1 MQKQRPGRGKS
12 ALPPSYYEGF
22 IEKKGPKEK
31 EHKRYWT
38 SLIGDTLFF
47 FNSSRDTSYVE
58 KLCLSGFLSLTDDN
72 SRDKNLEAGRL
83 TLKMRDGE
91 FRLTVPSLEA
101 RELWKGFI
109 YTVVDLAVPHSLTL
123 LPGQIHQLQEV
134 LSEEK
139 NRRRKQEER
148 AAPPADSPANCTEQ
162 EAELPRCFNKVSRT
176 EAESLLEKYP
186 DCGNLLLRPGRDG
199 QSYAVSTRQE
209 LNGSSVMKHY
219 RVGRQGPGYLIE
231 VENPISCSSLSDVVS
246 CFIEKTDRTLVPFI
260 LQEDYEH
267 SISFVQSDRDSGE
280 DTVQRARAFSSPK
293 PPLLPKK
300 PGLPS
305 PRASLP
311 ILYTEPEPEPEAELE
326 PEPEENI
333 YLNDYCNAQS
343 AEDTVKRGQAN
354 HSPRPPLLPPKPAP
368 TKMNPFNTKTP
379 VKPPVCLKPK
389 PNQRP
394 PSESMATMKPLLSQP
409 SEMLLHS
416 VTEELREKLLQRRVN
431 LS

>member
-47 FNSSRDTSYVE
+47 FNNSRDTTYVE

-109 YTVVDLAVPHSLTL
+109 YTIVKLAVPHSLTL
-123 LPGQIHQLQEV
+123 LPGQIHLLQEV
-134 LSEEK
+134 LSEEEK
-139 NRRRKQEER
+139 RRRKQEES
-148 AAPPADSPANCTEQ
+148 AAPPAGSPANCTEQ
-162 EAELPRCFNKVSRT
+162 ETDLPSCFNKVSRT

-231 VENPISCSSLSDVVS
+231 VENPISCSSLCDVVS

-267 SISFVQSDRDSGE
+267 SISI
-280 DTVQRARAFSSPK
+280 
-293 PPLLPKK
+293 
-300 PGLPS
+300 PS

-311 ILYTEPEPEPEAELE
+311 TLYTEPEPIPE
-326 PEPEENI
+326 PEPEENF

-343 AEDTVKRGQAN
+343 AEDAVKKGQAD

-368 TKMNPFNTKTP
+368 TMMNPVNMKTP
-379 VKPPVCLKPK
+379 LKPPVCLKPK
-389 PNQRP
+389 PSQRP
-394 PSESMATMKPLLSQP
+394 PSESTATVKPPLPQQSQP
-409 SEMLLHS
+409 NEVLLQS
-416 VTEELREKLLQRRVN
+416 VTEELREKLLQRRGY

>member
-47 FNSSRDTSYVE
+47 FNNSRDTTYVE

-91 FRLTVPSLEA
+91 FRLTVSRRPHETALHQ
-101 RELWKGFI
+101 FI
-109 YTVVDLAVPHSLTL
+109 FQASDCNSACV
-123 LPGQIHQLQEV
+123 
-134 LSEEK
+134 
-139 NRRRKQEER
+139 
-148 AAPPADSPANCTEQ
+148 
-162 EAELPRCFNKVSRT
+162 CFNKVSRT

-231 VENPISCSSLSDVVS
+231 VENPISCSSLCDVVS

-280 DTVQRARAFSSPK
+280 DTVQRARAISTPK
-293 PPLLPKK
+293 PPLPPKK
-300 PGLPS
+300 PGIPS

-311 ILYTEPEPEPEAELE
+311 TLYTKPEPIPE
-326 PEPEENI
+326 PEPEENF
-333 YLNDYCNAQS
+333 YLNDYCES
-343 AEDTVKRGQAN
+343 TKLGD
-354 HSPRPPLLPPKPAP
+354 HSPTDWPPKPAP
-368 TKMNPFNTKTP
+368 TTMNPMNMKTP
-379 VKPPVCLKPK
+379 LKPPVCLKPK
-389 PNQRP
+389 PSQRP
-394 PSESMATMKPLLSQP
+394 PSESTATVKPLLPQQSQP
-409 SEMLLHS
+409 NEVLLHS
-416 VTEELREKLLQRRVN
+416 VTEELREKLLQRRGN

>member
-47 FNSSRDTSYVE
+47 FNNSRDTTYVE

-109 YTVVDLAVPHSLTL
+109 YTVVKLAVPHSLTL
-123 LPGQIHQLQEV
+123 LPGQIHLLQEV
-134 LSEEK
+134 LSEEEK
-139 NRRRKQEER
+139 RRRKQEES
-148 AAPPADSPANCTEQ
+148 AAPPAGSPANCTEQ
-162 EAELPRCFNKVSRT
+162 ETDLPSCFNKVSRT

-231 VENPISCSSLSDVVS
+231 VENPISCSSLCDVVS

-280 DTVQRARAFSSPK
+280 DTVQRARAISTPK
-293 PPLLPKK
+293 PPLPPKK
-300 PGLPS
+300 PGIPS

-311 ILYTEPEPEPEAELE
+311 TLYTEPEPIPE
-326 PEPEENI
+326 PEPEENF

-343 AEDTVKRGQAN
+343 AEDAVKKGQAD

-368 TKMNPFNTKTP
+368 TMMNPVNMKTP
-379 VKPPVCLKPK
+379 LKPPVCLKPK
-389 PNQRP
+389 PSQRP
-394 PSESMATMKPLLSQP
+394 PSESTATVKPPLPQQSQP
-409 SEMLLHS
+409 NEVLLHS
-416 VTEELREKLLQRRVN
+416 VTEELREKLLQRRGY